1 MVTARSSS
9 RVSRARSSAGP
20 LRLLWVAMT
29 LFAFVYAHG
38 VSMEGVSGH
47 LDTTAGALG
56 EVGAVST
63 AGGSVASAADRR
75 APAPAPRQHHGGE
88 HRPDHVVQEC
98 VPGQPQQAPVLGA
111 PVASALLLEAAP
123 LVSRP
128 ASRGFGDTASARPL
142 PSTTIRATI
151 LQI

>member
-1 MVTARSSS
+1 MVTAPPSGISW
-9 RVSRARSSAGP
+9 ARSSAGP

-47 LDTTAGALG
+47 LDASAS
-56 EVGAVST
+56 A
-63 AGGSVASAADRR
+63 SVAVETHRT
-75 APAPAPRQHHGGE
+75 APGTTPLQHHGGE
-88 HRPDHVVQEC
+88 HGPDHVAQEC
-98 VPGQPQQAPVLGA
+98 VPGQPQQAPVLDA
-111 PVASALLLEAAP
+111 PVASALLAEAAP

-128 ASRGFGDTASARPL
+128 ASCGFGDTASARPL
-142 PSTTIRATI
+142 PSATIRATI

>member
-20 LRLLWVAMT
+20 LRLLWVAMA
-29 LFAFVYAHG
+29 LFAFVYTHG

-47 LDTTAGALG
+47 LDTTAGA
-56 EVGAVST
+56 VGAASP
-63 AGGSVASAADRR
+63 ASA
-75 APAPAPRQHHGGE
+75 PGHYPGGE
-88 HRPDHVVQEC
+88 HRSDHVVQEC

-111 PVASALLLEAAP
+111 PVASALVPEAAP

-128 ASRGFGDTASARPL
+128 ASCGFGDTASARPL
-142 PSTTIRATI
+142 PRTTIRATI